1 MLSSNLKIENLIEI
15 WKEAVETQMHFND
28 LLIKM
33 RTTVISII
41 LAVFG
46 GSAIALRDMNWYAD
60 IFGQQVRLSALIIA
74 LGLIFLFVQFLVDSL
89 YYFKLLLGSV
99 EYTRCFGKKY
109 NIPELSGLT
118 ESIIKSVSSKS
129 AYLILILYYAI
140 PFLLGILTILVIQNL
155 YQLPYK

>member
-1 MLSSNLKIENLIEI
+1 MPESNLKTEHLIEI

-46 GSAIALRDMNWYAD
+46 GAAIALRDMDWYAD
-60 IFGQQVRLSALIIA
+60 IFGQQFRLSSLVIL
-74 LGLIFLFVQFLVDSL
+74 LGLLFLFVQFLIDIL
-89 YYFKLLLGSV
+89 YYFQLLLGSV
-99 EYTRCFGKKY
+99 SYTKCLGEKY

-118 ESIIKSVSSKS
+118 NSIIKSVPPWR
-129 AYLILILYYAI
+129 AALILILYYAVPI
-140 PFLLGILTILVIQNL
+140 ILGILAICVIQNL
-155 YQLPYK
+155 YHSPYK